1 MTKQG
6 KFAGKLVGQ
15 PMFLHYGGVCV
26 LRCAKVRFLITI
38 LAISSNQR
46 TCVQKDGDAHE
57 CHVTHT
63 HTCFLNKPSLK
74 CGHSICVVLFICKA
88 KALLAVFGF
97 CLANC
102 TKDALLK
109 AVVVLHN
116 QYWMQPQS
124 LTLRTGASWPLGG
137 APSLGLGCLANYLD
151 VMP

>member
-1 MTKQG
+1 M
-6 KFAGKLVGQ
+6 
-15 PMFLHYGGVCV
+15 PC
-26 LRCAKVRFLITI
+26 
-38 LAISSNQR
+38 
-46 TCVQKDGDAHE
+46 D
-57 CHVTHT
+57 T

-124 LTLRTGASWPLGG
+124 LTQDWCQLASGGCSFTWPWVLGQLLRCHAIKDM
-137 APSLGLGCLANYLD
+137 Y
-151 VMP
+151 